1 MIRNASTL
9 CRGRHIVIRHQRLL
23 MDVTI
28 YEGGCINNGWAGYRG
43 RHLGLSGWV
52 VKHRGVALAA
62 LAVGATAALLTLRR

>member
-1 MIRNASTL
+1 
-9 CRGRHIVIRHQRLL
+9 

-28 YEGGCINNGWAGYRG
+28 YEGGCINNGWAGYRD
-43 RHLGLSGWV
+43 RHLGLSGSV